1 MAEDL
6 DVAQLAE
13 TLPLDRL
20 PMRDENGEIRHE
32 FVEAIS
38 HAIHDANTSSL
49 RATVAELHEADL
61 GDLIAALEPD
71 DRVTLV
77 ELTGA
82 DFDFS
87 ALNEVDDTVREEIL
101 EELEPETVA
110 EGVRE
115 LESDD
120 AVELLEGLDEEDQEE
135 ILEKLPPSERD
146 ALERSLEYPENSAGR
161 RMQTEF
167 IAVPQG
173 WNAGLAID
181 YMRDTPDL
189 PDRFYEIY
197 AVDQAQHWQGAIPLD
212 ALLRARRPVPLA
224 DLIDEDRRRVSVLD
238 DQGEVARMFGKYN
251 LVAAPVV
258 DTENRLVGVITIDDV
273 VDVIEEEA
281 DEDLKAL
288 GGVTSDEELSDNV
301 WTIARGRFNWLLVNL
316 ATAFLAS
323 SVLGLFEGQL
333 EKMVALAVLAPI
345 VASQG
350 GNAATQTMTV
360 AVRALATRELGSNNA
375 FRVVMRE
382 GLVGLVN
389 GLAFAVITG
398 IAAVASFKIPA
409 LGVVIGLAMLCNLV
423 AGALGGILIPMVL
436 ERVRAGSGGGV
447 GHLRH
452 HRDRC
457 GRFLFVSWHRDAV
470 VRSEIDGFFARVIV
484 NRTLTRIDDD
494 CGVRLT
500 EAGSGFASR
509 ITRHGWVEHAAL
521 AAESRRADRRV
532 AGWAGVSASAGG
544 GFGRPRTDRTASGG
558 SRPSPACA
566 SDTAGIRGA
575 AGRAG

>member
-1 MAEDL
+1 MADDV
-6 DVAQLAE
+6 DVAHSADA
-13 TLPLDRL
+13 PVLDRL
-20 PMRDENGEIRHE
+20 PMRNEDGEIRPE
-32 FVEAIS
+32 FVEKIA
-38 HAIHDANTSSL
+38 HAVHAADAAFL
-49 RATVAELHEADL
+49 REVVAELHEADL

-71 DRVTLV
+71 DRVSLV
-77 ELTGA
+77 ELTGT

-87 ALNEVDDTVREEIL
+87 ALNEVDYSVREEIL

-120 AVELLEGLDEEDQEE
+120 AVELLEGLDEKDQEE
-135 ILEKLPPSERD
+135 ILEKLPRSERD

-167 IAVPQG
+167 ISVPPD
-173 WNAGLAID
+173 WTAGQAID

-197 AVDQAQHWQGAIPLD
+197 AVDRAQHWQGAVPLD
-212 ALLRARRPVPLA
+212 ALLRARRPVPLT
-224 DLIDEDRRRVSVLD
+224 DLIDEDRRRVSVTD
-238 DQGEVARMFGKYN
+238 DQAEVARLFGKYN

-258 DTENRLVGVITIDDV
+258 DTANRLVGVITIDDV

-288 GGVTSDEELSDNV
+288 GGVTSDEELSDSV
-301 WTIARGRFNWLLVNL
+301 WTIAKGRFNWLLVNL

-360 AVRALATRELGSNNA
+360 AVRALATRELGSSNA
-375 FRVVMRE
+375 FRVVVRE

-398 IAAVASFKIPA
+398 IAAVAWFKIPA
-409 LGVVIGLAMLCNLV
+409 LGVVIGLAIICNLV

-436 ERVRAGSGGGV
+436 ERVRADPAVASGT
-447 GHLRH
+447 
-452 HRDRC
+452 
-457 GRFLFVSWHRDAV
+457 FVTTITDV
-470 VRSEIDGFFARVIV
+470 VGFFSFLGIA
-484 NRTLTRIDDD
+484 TL
-494 CGVRLT
+494 
-500 EAGSGFASR
+500 
-509 ITRHGWVEHAAL
+509 W
-521 AAESRRADRRV
+521 
-532 AGWAGVSASAGG
+532 
-544 GFGRPRTDRTASGG
+544 FGLN
-558 SRPSPACA
+558 
-566 SDTAGIRGA
+566 
-575 AGRAG
+575 